1 MEQVAKFYED
11 TVAFWGDI
19 APGTLQKEG
28 IGSVFGVFC
37 YRAHMVNA
45 AQSDSANVR
54 SLFILLLL

>member
-37 YRAHMVNA
+37 YRSV
-45 AQSDSANVR
+45 
-54 SLFILLLL
+54 ILVSP

>member
-1 MEQVAKFYED
+1 MK
-11 TVAFWGDI
+11 
-19 APGTLQKEG
+19 KKG
-28 IGSVFGVFC
+28 IRSVFGVFC